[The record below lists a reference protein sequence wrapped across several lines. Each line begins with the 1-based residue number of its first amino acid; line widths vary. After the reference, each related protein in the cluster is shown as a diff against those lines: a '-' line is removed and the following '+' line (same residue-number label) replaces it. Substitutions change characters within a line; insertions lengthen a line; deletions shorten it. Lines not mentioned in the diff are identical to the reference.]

1 MTVSADLEFDA
12 WCDAS
17 DDHVEGYSRAL
28 LNARPKDRADAVRIV
43 AKALPTF
50 YVAPKRLADILLK
63 HGQEAAA
70 EYVRIKMPEGP
81 KPRSG
86 DMGEV
91 IACAYV
97 EARTDYRLAIFK
109 FRWSDSREMAM
120 RGDDFL
126 GVRIGKSR
134 PEFLKGEAKS
144 RKALKTADVE
154 EARGGLDEHDGL
166 PAPHA
171 LSFVADRL
179 YDLGEE
185 ELADQIDAAGL
196 RKKIRTAD
204 VTHMLFT
211 LSGNAPDAFLEATL
225 MQYAGENS
233 QTAVGV
239 RIKDHADFIKDV
251 FEAADFG

>member
-1 MTVSADLEFDA
+1 MTISADLEFDD
-12 WCDAS
+12 WCDTI
-17 DDHVEGYSRAL
+17 DDYVDGHPRAL
-28 LNARPKDRADAVRIV
+28 LNARLENRTDAVRIV

-50 YVAPKRLADILLK
+50 YVAPKRLANILQK

-70 EYVRIKMPEGP
+70 AYVRTKMPEGV

-97 EARTDYRLAIFK
+97 EAKTDYRLAIFK

-126 GVRIGKSR
+126 GVRVGQGQ

-154 EARGGLDEHDGL
+154 EARSGLDEHDGL

-179 YDLGEE
+179 YELGEE

-196 RKKIRTAD
+196 LKKIRTAD

-225 MQYAGENS
+225 TQYAGENS